1 MQREYKDMKYKI
13 LFICL
18 GNICRSSAAEEVM
31 RSKIAS
37 AGLSSSVEV
46 DSAGLIDYHEGEKS
60 DPRMLRHA
68 YNRGYKITHRS
79 RPIQQEDFAYFDLI
93 IGMDHSNISR
103 LKRMATSAKSMAKI
117 HLMTEYAIKSVGDVV
132 PDPYYGGDAG
142 FELVLDLLEDT
153 CEGLLNEIRRLLNT

>member
-79 RPIQQEDFAYFDLI
+79 RPIQQEDFAYFDLLLSDKSFLH
-93 IGMDHSNISR
+93 GM
-103 LKRMATSAKSMAKI
+103 KS
-117 HLMTEYAIKSVGDVV
+117 G
-132 PDPYYGGDAG
+132 
-142 FELVLDLLEDT
+142 
-153 CEGLLNEIRRLLNT
+153 

>member
-1 MQREYKDMKYKI
+1 
-13 LFICL
+13 
-18 GNICRSSAAEEVM
+18 
-31 RSKIAS
+31 
-37 AGLSSSVEV
+37 
-46 DSAGLIDYHEGEKS
+46 
-60 DPRMLRHA
+60 MLRHA

-79 RPIQQEDFAYFDLI
+79 RPIQQEDFAYYDLI

-103 LKRMATSAKSMAKI
+103 LKRMATSAESMAKI
-117 HLMTEYAIKSVGDVV
+117 HLMTEYSIKSVGDVV